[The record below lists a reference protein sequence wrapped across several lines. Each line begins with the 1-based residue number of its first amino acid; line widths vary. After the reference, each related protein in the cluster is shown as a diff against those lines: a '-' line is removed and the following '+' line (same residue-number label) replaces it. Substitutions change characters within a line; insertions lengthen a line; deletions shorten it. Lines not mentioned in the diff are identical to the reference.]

1 VARYK
6 DLSDPALA
14 RELRRRA
21 RLSGDLRDAVER
33 AAAAAAVV
41 PAQNGTPLRAD
52 LPVAKAPNGSVNG
65 RAIDDS
71 ASFAALIGDV
81 SPLAA
86 PARSRSRPAP
96 PAPQPRQR
104 TADDEEALN
113 ASRIAVNPSPMAW
126 DVGLDIE
133 SAQSFVR
140 AGLNPDLLRKLRRG
154 DWVVQGALDL
164 HKHTQEQAR
173 VALGEFLSLA
183 RRQGWRCVRIV
194 HGKGLSSPNREPVLK
209 AKVRKWLQQRDD
221 VLAYCEPRPHAG
233 GSGAVHVLLAG
244 AA

>member
-1 VARYK
+1 
-6 DLSDPALA
+6 
-14 RELRRRA
+14 
-21 RLSGDLRDAVER
+21 
-33 AAAAAAVV
+33 
-41 PAQNGTPLRAD
+41 
-52 LPVAKAPNGSVNG
+52 
-65 RAIDDS
+65 
-71 ASFAALIGDV
+71 
-81 SPLAA
+81 
-86 PARSRSRPAP
+86 
-96 PAPQPRQR
+96 
-104 TADDEEALN
+104 LN